1 MGEQLVLQVDGL
13 PPHAIEAAAV
23 FHATWMPQALAALT
37 SAPALL
43 LQLPAAPYDHDD
55 WRRAAIRD
63 LARRTTPHRANLI
76 AGGDAAA
83 IESAIRYLAKAPSVT
98 GQLLKLAGTADGA

>member
-1 MGEQLVLQVDGL
+1 MGEQIVLKVEGL
-13 PPHAIEAAAV
+13 APNAIEAAAA
-23 FHATWMPQALAALT
+23 FHARWMPQALGMLAD
-37 SAPALL
+37 APALL

-63 LARRTTPHRANLI
+63 LARRSTPHRANMI

-83 IESAIRYLAKAPSVT
+83 IASAVRFLENAPGVT
-98 GQLLKLAGTADGA
+98 GQLLKLAGTSADA